1 MLSRIFSV
9 RKVDFYAKIVCGK
22 VDFWFIRML
31 LVAIIHRE
39 SNSENVVIPTFMG
52 FFTSFKREKSRV
64 FCIKSRKK
72 VGLGIVKSYFK
83 IRTTNLPPVK
93 NSYFMIIL
101 KNFKNILYKYKPVL
115 YNNKCKAGSLR
126 N

>member
-1 MLSRIFSV
+1 MR
-9 RKVDFYAKIVCGK
+9 K

-31 LVAIIHRE
+31 SMAIIHRQ
-39 SNSENVVIPTFMG
+39 SNSENVVTPTFMG
-52 FFTSFKREKSRV
+52 IFTSFKREKSRV
-64 FCIKSRKK
+64 FCIKSRKSR
-72 VGLGIVKSYFK
+72 VGYRK
-83 IRTTNLPPVK
+83 IRILRYALQTYPPVK

-115 YNNKCKAGSLR
+115 YNNKCKARSLR